1 MCAERAELSKDC
13 ATLPS
18 AISGVV
24 RDLNCLKMFEQ
35 RHHCGSLESCII
47 GWKIRL
53 NGVRKDL
60 PAKTQW
66 YHNDF
71 NAARRVL
78 GLSREL
84 FPSQDTAP
92 RFAMPLIISIK
103 PIVNQIF
110 HSDIISLVGSYLDDL
125 DLISLCIAHTP
136 LQYIF
141 RTRLTTSP
149 LQNRPNAWF
158 ESNITEGERL
168 LDLLEESA
176 KDNMSV
182 IHNVPKEISIE
193 ASQFFEPHLQQF
205 GSDSISFDHEET
217 GPQEE
222 SSPLADDFFE
232 LKLLTLYSRLVSVC
246 PNIITLTFDGGDMSY
261 NGCRYNFAY
270 KSACSPEGIVQ
281 GCRHIRGCLY
291 FRLHEFLQAFPPL
304 PGIKRLCLEN
314 YISPLIQRY
323 ISIIVWSSPL
333 HLLQLIN
340 TQETLIYNVMRL
352 TMTNKPLIS
361 LMVKGQTNRVEV
373 SAVVHELLRSVPS
386 IHCLF
391 IDDNFGPIHGL
402 HLLDYICKIR
412 SNFVTVFAYEGN
424 FYRRLKYREPSR
436 RDYHVRFMP
445 ELFELY
451 TSLDQCQPFKNFFA
465 ANSGLKYVRLTSCD
479 FLDDPF
485 FVNAWEALPH
495 VQELLI
501 HDSTE
506 FVGDSLSV
514 APGAGWTQLRR
525 LELPS
530 CTKLTAKCMRITAAT
545 TTAEDVCLVFGI
557 NDANKSPAF
566 QEDMAAFGYDKVHIS
581 SSFRTITF
589 IKGSMRNTH
598 ILDTETQDLM
608 EKYY

>member
-1 MCAERAELSKDC
+1 
-13 ATLPS
+13 
-18 AISGVV
+18 
-24 RDLNCLKMFEQ
+24 
-35 RHHCGSLESCII
+35 
-47 GWKIRL
+47 L
-53 NGVRKDL
+53 NGVRKRFAGQKSNGITMAL
-60 PAKTQW
+60 
-66 YHNDF
+66 

-78 GLSREL
+78 GLRRQL
-84 FPSQDTAP
+84 FPSKDRAA
-92 RFAMPLIISIK
+92 RFAMPLIISTN

-125 DLISLCIAHTP
+125 DLISLCIAHAP
-136 LQYIF
+136 LQYLF

-158 ESNITEGERL
+158 ESNITDGERL

-205 GSDSISFDHEET
+205 ASDSISFDHEET
-217 GPQEE
+217 SPQEE
-222 SSPLADDFFE
+222 TSPLANDSYE
-232 LKLLTLYSRLVSVC
+232 LKLLALYSRLVSVC
-246 PNIITLTFDGGDMSY
+246 PNIITLSFDGGDMSY
-261 NGCRYNFAY
+261 NGCRYN
-270 KSACSPEGIVQ
+270 SACSPEGIVQ
-281 GCRHIRGCLY
+281 GCRHITGCLY

-304 PGIKRLCLEN
+304 PRIKRLCLEN

-340 TQETLIYNVMRL
+340 TQETMIYNIMRL

-361 LMVKGQTNRVEV
+361 LMVKGQTNRVHL
-373 SAVVHELLRSVPS
+373 SGLVHELLRSVPS

-391 IDDNFGPIHGL
+391 IDDNFGPIHGS
-402 HLLDYICKIR
+402 HLLDYICESR

-436 RDYHVRFMP
+436 RDHHVRFMP

-451 TSLDQCQPFKNFFA
+451 TSFDQCQPFKNFFV

-479 FLDDPF
+479 FLDDLF
-485 FVNAWEALPH
+485 FVNAWETLPY

-530 CTKLTAKCMRITAAT
+530 CTKLTAKCMRIIAAT
-545 TTAEDVCLVFGI
+545 STAEDVCLVFGI

-589 IKGSMRNTH
+589 IKGSMRNTF
-598 ILDTETQDLM
+598 ILDAETQDLM
-608 EKYY
+608 EKYYS